1 MQLLPHAGQ
10 HLPGQINSICVLNWW
25 HTPLSYKQFLWGFCG
40 LLAVKASVTNRKSD
54 DVNKTCD
61 RNSVLS
67 EMQTL
72 RNKDICQ
79 QQTISGFYYKC
90 HWFNLKQSPFN
101 YHIKHCS
108 DVCDIGY
115 IYSFEDKDRW
125 IKPGFYIQ
133 KSYSDYCCKNLPIA
147 SIWGYLHLDKL
158 HW

>member
-25 HTPLSYKQFLWGFCG
+25 HTPLSYKRFLWGFCG

-90 HWFNLKQSPFN
+90 H
-101 YHIKHCS
+101 
-108 DVCDIGY
+108 
-115 IYSFEDKDRW
+115 
-125 IKPGFYIQ
+125 
-133 KSYSDYCCKNLPIA
+133 
-147 SIWGYLHLDKL
+147 
-158 HW
+158 